1 MTVAAR
7 VSQLSPDHAVR
18 TVASAL
24 SAATLLG
31 AAPGAAAAAADVS
44 SIAAGLAAPAHAA
57 CTAASALSAATRLDA
72 APGAAGPVDT
82 VTRWCR
88 MTLLPKLLSLKDQA
102 AAAAASL
109 ANFLLDNPFATCGV
123 DALPFKTP
131 LNALYIVLPA
141 RALSR
146 FAIGAAVDATRDW
159 SDFSGGESSGRED
172 HDELSGCDGHS

>member
-1 MTVAAR
+1 VTVAAR

-57 CTAASALSAATRLDA
+57 CTAASALSAATMLDA

-109 ANFLLDNPFATCGV
+109 ANFSLDTPFATCGV
-123 DALPFKTP
+123 DPPTFQDTAHCPPHRTTSMSFEP
-131 LNALYIVLPA
+131 I
-141 RALSR
+141 RR
-146 FAIGAAVDATRDW
+146 R
-159 SDFSGGESSGRED
+159 GG
-172 HDELSGCDGHS
+172 C